1 MGVVSIILC
10 CVVRLFLPPFFL
22 DREIPPLRACC
33 CVVVLLCCFSFLCS
47 RQERRKI
54 LQEERCCLPTYI
66 HTYLH
71 TYILTYLPTH
81 YLHTHLF
88 PPTRALQCCCWNR
101 WLTLLR
107 PDYVPTSL
115 STPRA
120 LPAHAAS
127 TKKSPSNPITTIIRF
142 ANRVQCGMKSHYF
155 CSEY

>member
-33 CVVVLLCCFSFLCS
+33 CVVVLLCCCVVFLFFAAV
-47 RQERRKI
+47 RRGGKSYK
-54 LQEERCCLPTYI
+54 RRGVV
-66 HTYLH
+66 YLH